1 MKRPF
6 RFIIIDDDIVNN
18 TLCNV
23 IIRRTMDNAETQT
36 FNSPEKGFDYLM
48 KEYSSGEKTTV
59 LFLDINMP
67 VWTGWVF
74 LENFDKLD
82 DELKRHIKI
91 YILSSSAD
99 PLDKDRAKVCK
110 NIVDFVVK
118 PLTKKKLLSI
128 MSGYL

>member
-23 IIRRTMDNAETQT
+23 IIRRTMDNVETQA
-36 FNSPEKGFDYLM
+36 FNSPEKGFDYLI
-48 KEYSSGEKTTV
+48 KECSSGEKTTI

-74 LENFDKLD
+74 LENFDKLNV
-82 DELKRHIKI
+82 ELKKHIKI
-91 YILSSSAD
+91 YMLSSSVD
-99 PLDKDRAKVCK
+99 PLDKDRANTCENV
-110 NIVDFVVK
+110 IDFVVK
-118 PLTKKKLLSI
+118 PLTKIKLLSI
-128 MSGYL
+128 LSAYK